1 MAGRDASKNLTG
13 MFYQMNQGLA
23 GEGKAGMQFV
33 DTLRRSFAPE
43 VDPNSSDSLMN
54 YANYASRNGYKDEFD
69 RYSRMSVM
77 QGQVEQQEAQKA
89 KLSEGQLSIAN
100 SLSAARNIAVDTSL
114 PTAERTEKIRQIEQE
129 ARDVAAISGVNPLTI
144 NEPISQLLNHIS
156 KTETAG
162 QATTIAAEAAKLRT
176 GIAESIARGEI
187 GQTEALIAEYQPLI
201 ERAQAHGSVDL
212 IDTVTNGLTG
222 LIDKIPD
229 AQERSDEKA
238 ALRAVELTEGGGSV
252 NEIDAL
258 LTSPSI
264 RKLYSTEL
272 SKREADQL
280 ALEQAEQD
288 GIEQQLRIDKDRADA
303 EERALEGAE
312 LTFQRGGGLEY
323 LAGSPMERQY
333 IEQYAAAPTN
343 ARRKEI
349 NKKFIQLNGE
359 VQANRQEGL
368 KADAL
373 IYANRIAQMLGDT
386 ETGDFNPLNKSLGN
400 WTDSLQLGTPQQS
413 ASWDKHATAIA
424 ELLHKDPRFYGGNEK
439 ERVEVAKEYTVNHMR
454 RADKYFAQAY
464 KNNEEAR
471 VASEKARGIR
481 AEEEATDWAPTKDG
495 KDTNPASNAKYV
507 DQQYKE
513 WSARTLKN
521 GQRGLSKKDWLEQ
534 VWKRWFYL
542 PDRNQRR
549 DTGVRGNKV
558 ETDVATRLFPNRRS
572 GMQAERQPVRS
583 DNGPSLLTRQRNN
596 LSPPIGPMGDP
607 EDYETKLRQ
616 ARRDLPFEY
625 PQPDLGESADPYID
639 PRYRNLGGN

>member
-1 MAGRDASKNLTG
+1 MAGQDASKNLTG

-23 GEGKAGMQFV
+23 DEGKAGMQFV
-33 DTLRRSFAPE
+33 DSLRRSFAPK
-43 VDPNSSDSLMN
+43 VDPSSSESLMN

-77 QGQVEQQEAQKA
+77 QGQVEQQEAQRA

-114 PTAERTEKIRQIEQE
+114 PTTERVEKIRKIEQE
-129 ARDVAAISGVNPLTI
+129 ARDVAAISGVNPITI

-162 QATTIAAEAAKLRT
+162 QATTIAAEAAQLRT

-187 GQTEALIAEYQPLI
+187 ARTESLIAQYQPLI

-222 LIDKIPD
+222 LINKIPD
-229 AQERSDEKA
+229 AQERSDETA

-252 NEIDAL
+252 NDIDAL
-258 LTSPSI
+258 LTTPNI

-272 SKREADQL
+272 SKRQADQL
-280 ALEQAEQD
+280 AIEKAQQD
-288 GIEQQLRIDKDRADA
+288 AIEQQLRIDEDRAKA
-303 EERALEGAE
+303 EERALEGAK
-312 LTFQRGGGLEY
+312 LSFQRGGGLEY
-323 LAGSPMERQY
+323 LAGSPMEGQY

-343 ARRKEI
+343 AVRKKI
-349 NKKFIQLNGE
+349 NTDFLKMNQD

-368 KADAL
+368 KADAV

-386 ETGDFNPLNKSLGN
+386 ETGDGNPFNKSLGN
-400 WTDSLQLGTPQQS
+400 WTNSLQLGTPRQS
-413 ASWDKHATAIA
+413 AQWDMHAKAIA

-439 ERVEVAKEYTVNHMR
+439 ERVEVAKEYTVNHMKQV
-454 RADKYFAQAY
+454 DKYFKQAY
-464 KNNEEAR
+464 QNNEEAR
-471 VASEKARGIR
+471 VANEKARGIR
-481 AEEEATDWAPTKDG
+481 AEEQAGDWETTKDG
-495 KDTNPASNAKYV
+495 KDTNPNSNAKYV

-513 WSARTLKN
+513 WSARTLQN
-521 GQRGLSKKDWLEQ
+521 GKAGLSKEDWLEQ

-542 PDRNQRR
+542 PYRTVR
-549 DTGVRGNKV
+549 DAGVRGNKV
-558 ETDVATRLFPNRRS
+558 ETDVATTMFPNRRS
-572 GMQAERQPVRS
+572 GMQAERQPVLS
-583 DNGPSLLTRQRNN
+583 DSGPSLLTRQRNN

-607 EDYETKLRQ
+607 EDYETKLRK
-616 ARRDLPFEY
+616 ARRNLPFEY
-625 PQPDLGESADPYID
+625 PRPDLGEPADPYID
-639 PRYRNLGGN
+639 PRYRNMRGN